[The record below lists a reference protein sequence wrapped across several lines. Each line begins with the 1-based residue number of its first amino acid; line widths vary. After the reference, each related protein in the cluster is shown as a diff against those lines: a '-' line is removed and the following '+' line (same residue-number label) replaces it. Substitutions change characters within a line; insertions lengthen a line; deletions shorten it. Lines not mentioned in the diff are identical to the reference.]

1 LALGVPDHAL
11 RQSEERE
18 LGVDVRSRTQDA
30 LEAYFMCRLQ
40 KASDVEPR
48 VAAAKVVLA
57 RRGLVHAPRH
67 VCVNEM

>member
-30 LEAYFMCRLQ
+30 LEAYFMRRLQ
-40 KASDVEPR
+40 KVSDVEPR
-48 VAAAKVVLA
+48 VAPAKVVLT

-67 VCVNEM
+67 VRVHEM